1 MREAVDGQRSNP
13 KYDTMRKDRR
23 NRLEGLAGYQA
34 SSRPDPPRRAPR
46 LTKDGV
52 APGQGYAKKWEGPLG
67 FDDVKRNEK
76 KSNQM
81 SQARD
86 RVNAI
91 RSQRAKGIRSRHER
105 SRPLRQVGASRL
117 SQSPRKLG
125 APTWQE
131 PGPPPAPKARLTCQF
146 TSSGRSQVMG
156 KARSTTP
163 RNSLDMRGA
172 ESSFKTNGR
181 DVSTGRRAL
190 TLSRGGMNPELNPR
204 GVHSLLPIV
213 VNEESIKKQKRIK
226 VRNQRNTPDPG
237 RIFGAMTPDR
247 EVLAREEHN
256 REASPRVNTRGKLGE
271 GHLSDLHLRE
281 TIMNQ
286 NTKHNIDLLSG
297 VFKSLDVDQSG
308 LIDIVELQRGL
319 DMLQLDSSKGSVETF
334 MQRARE
340 IDKDRGRKAD
350 QNQVRF
356 DTFVDL
362 VSQFARGSTLGNMRA
377 AAIDAKHKNYLKRN
391 SHMENVA
398 HGVVDGGLSNLR
410 PGHYTNTA
418 LFASGY
424 SRFNREELFKPNN
437 AEHERVENR
446 EKRVLDEETKQWISM
461 SEADAKDPRPRISA
475 EEIAR
480 AEAEKKNRL
489 AKKQFENQKKIQKLR
504 SQLMKSHG
512 KSKEQ
517 QPYRLRGENRFRADA
532 RQRREAIDMEI
543 ADEKQRWAEAKKT
556 LKIYES
562 DLFHQKPA
570 ARKAKSRTP
579 NVWNK
584 LINPDGL

>member
-34 SSRPDPPRRAPR
+34 SSRPGPPRRAPR

-81 SQARD
+81 SEARD

-271 GHLSDLHLRE
+271 GHLSDLRLRE

-350 QNQVRF
+350 REWCSVESCADF
-356 DTFVDL
+356 CLYVLICVFV
-362 VSQFARGSTLGNMRA
+362 V
-377 AAIDAKHKNYLKRN
+377 
-391 SHMENVA
+391 
-398 HGVVDGGLSNLR
+398 
-410 PGHYTNTA
+410 
-418 LFASGY
+418 
-424 SRFNREELFKPNN
+424 
-437 AEHERVENR
+437 
-446 EKRVLDEETKQWISM
+446 
-461 SEADAKDPRPRISA
+461 
-475 EEIAR
+475 
-480 AEAEKKNRL
+480 
-489 AKKQFENQKKIQKLR
+489 
-504 SQLMKSHG
+504 
-512 KSKEQ
+512 
-517 QPYRLRGENRFRADA
+517 
-532 RQRREAIDMEI
+532 
-543 ADEKQRWAEAKKT
+543 
-556 LKIYES
+556 
-562 DLFHQKPA
+562 
-570 ARKAKSRTP
+570 
-579 NVWNK
+579 
-584 LINPDGL
+584 